1 MDDTKY
7 ANHDEMIKHTQELYD
22 KYKERQDKWKQRTA
36 QADLKDAL
44 EERMDIIGQNGN
56 DGWHYDTM
64 KQDGNYETP
73 EHYDSEIQ
81 PWDFMESNMT
91 EQAFEGFLK
100 GNIIKYISRY
110 EFKGGL
116 QDLRKARHYLDKLI
130 KVY

>member
-7 ANHDEMIKHTQELYD
+7 SNHAEMIKHTQELYE

-64 KQDGNYETP
+64 KRDDNFETP